1 MARRSRRQK
10 KQDQLMA
17 ESTAAQAES
26 LQGLA
31 GISETISGLLQ
42 GEVSSRQQI
51 VAIQKTQNGLASN
64 YVNNIKKALTE
75 IKKMPSAFDSVSQA
89 MVKTKKKEDTEN
101 KKTNDKQ
108 ISAYE
113 RIKQA
118 AIDAFNNNMVI
129 RGLKGIENQTS
140 KIGLSFKNIGKT
152 ALGLGKVAIAG
163 IGGFFSFIFAS
174 LFKVNTRI
182 DKVGEAFGFLAQ
194 GGRGTFFDNLSNA
207 AIDVQRIGGGIA
219 DVVAVTQTLSGEFGI
234 GLGEASKLAKETVE
248 IAKGLGMSN
257 ENSAKLVGLL
267 NRQFNLSKAQ
277 RENFVDIT
285 KNIAVQRGI
294 APNRVFDQLAT
305 ASAKTLVSTGGSA
318 KNLRNAAIAA
328 TDAGIELNSIAEG
341 TDRLLDMQATF
352 GDEVLVNT
360 MLQQSGIDGINL
372 SLARRLKAE
381 GNLSGLLAEQ
391 QRIIQKVT
399 KSQGFQNL
407 NAAQQRIL
415 QEKLAQSIGLQ
426 LDQVV
431 KLKNE
436 TSDLTDINMATA
448 DELRDMNLDNL
459 TTQLT
464 SIMGPFTEFK
474 NLISAILAD
483 IGFDVFKELQ
493 PVIEKLLKDLK
504 QYLDSEGPEK
514 VANSIVSAARSL
526 SNLIKEADKFFDRV
540 SEKGIFGAMFGRS
553 EADQMAEEARL
564 QAQQER
570 VNRQNERS
578 VYNNPDVT
586 TAGRTFQTTGKQ
598 VMMEHDLPAGVFAEA
613 AAPNTPV
620 VITSGGGD
628 PEGIIRKS
636 TVESMM
642 AAGMGGKSDDI
653 IAGLENVVE
662 AISEL
667 NLETVISADQIRVI
681 MAQGK

>member
-42 GEVSSRQQI
+42 GEVSARQQI
-51 VAIQKTQNGLASN
+51 VAIQKTQNGLSSV

-75 IKKMPSAFDSVSQA
+75 IKKMPSAFDSVAQA
-89 MVKTKKKEDTEN
+89 MVKNKKKEDTEN

-118 AIDAFNNNMVI
+118 AIDAFNNNLVI
-129 RGLKGIENQTS
+129 RGLKGIEKQTS

-234 GLGEASKLAKETVE
+234 GLGEASKLAQETVE

-294 APNRVFDQLAT
+294 APNRVFDQIAT
-305 ASAKTLVSTGGSA
+305 ASAKVMASTGGSA

-328 TDAGIELNSIAEG
+328 TDAGIELNSIVEG
-341 TDRLLDMQATF
+341 SDRLVDMQATF
-352 GDEVLVNT
+352 ADEVAVNT
-360 MLQQSGIDGINL
+360 MLSIAGIDDINL
-372 SLARRLKAE
+372 AQARRLKAE
-381 GNLSGLLAEQ
+381 ENISGLLAEQ
-391 QRIIQKVT
+391 QRIIKQVT
-399 KSQGFQNL
+399 GTAAFQRL
-407 NAAQQRIL
+407 NATNQRQL
-415 QEKLAQSIGLQ
+415 QEKIGQSLGLQ
-426 LDQVV
+426 LDQVI

-459 TTQLT
+459 TTQLS

-483 IGFDVFKELQ
+483 IGFEIFKEIE
-493 PVIEKLLKDLK
+493 PVLRRLLNELK
-504 QYLDSEGPEK
+504 EYLASNSAKQIAD
-514 VANSIVSAARSL
+514 SIVGAARSL
-526 SNLIKEADKFFDRV
+526 ANLIKEADKFFDRV
-540 SEKGIFGAMFGRS
+540 NEKGIFGALFGR
-553 EADQMAEEARL
+553 DDEEVLTQQQKQSVESNA
-564 QAQQER
+564 AQE
-570 VNRQNERS
+570 VDVVRS
-578 VYNNPDVT
+578 RRM
-586 TAGRTFQTTGKQ
+586 GRF
-598 VMMEHDLPAGVFAEA
+598 HDLPTGVIAEA
-613 AAPNTPV
+613 TAPDVPV
-620 VITSGGGD
+620 VITGAGD
-628 PEGIIRKS
+628 PEVITRKS
-636 TVESMM
+636 TIEDMQNVNMINVSNMM
-642 AAGMGGKSDDI
+642 DQQHREIVD
-653 IAGLENVVE
+653 GLDNVVS
-662 AISEL
+662 AIGEL
-667 NLETVISADQIRVI
+667 NLETIVSADEIRVI
-681 MAQGK
+681 MAQGN